1 MGKSQTVPR
10 LRMKSSSE
18 AVSLR
23 LSSSLF
29 DEELF
34 RLLFLLNELF
44 LVLYYLQMKNISRN
58 LP

>member
-1 MGKSQTVPR
+1 
-10 LRMKSSSE
+10 MKSSSE